1 MTWKGVPL
9 GRKSEKIIVRAPNW
23 IGDAVMSLPAV
34 AGLKALYPGS
44 SLTVLTKTRAVPVF
58 LNNPDIDSVLEYDDK
73 GRHKGVKGR
82 FTLARE
88 LRAASFDLAV
98 LMQNAFDAAFIA
110 YLAGI
115 PERVGYARDLRSA
128 LLTKAVAVTPEI
140 KKRHQVFYYY
150 NIVKELGGKVPD
162 RPRPR
167 IYIGKEDADWAEF
180 FIKKNSLASSVLVG
194 AAPGAS
200 YGPAKRWPVDSY
212 AEVLSR
218 FSGKGCIPIIFG
230 GPEDAETCKAVSEKV
245 RGKHLNLA
253 GGVTLRQFMAILA
266 RLGVFITNDSGPMH
280 IASALG
286 VATVA
291 IFGSTDPTLTGPLS
305 ANSTVL
311 IKKADCSPC
320 FDRVCSKGHY
330 RCLTSITADEVF
342 EAADSLIKAGAG
354 GAHG

>member
-1 MTWKGVPL
+1 
-9 GRKSEKIIVRAPNW
+9 
-23 IGDAVMSLPAV
+23 MSLPAV
-34 AGLKALYPGS
+34 AGIKPLYPGS
-44 SLTVLTKTRAVPVF
+44 SVTVLAKARAVPVF
-58 LNNPDIDSVLEYDDK
+58 LNNPDIDSVVEYDDR
-73 GRHKGVKGR
+73 GRHRGVRGR
-82 FTLARE
+82 FALARE
-88 LRAASFDLAV
+88 LRAMSFDLAV

-115 PERVGYARDLRSA
+115 PERVGYARDLRSL
-128 LLTKAVAVTPEI
+128 LLTKALAVTPEI

-150 NIVKELGGKVPD
+150 NIVKELGGRVPTD
-162 RPRPR
+162 PSPR
-167 IYIGKEDADWAEF
+167 IYIGREDADWADF
-180 FIKKNSLASSVLVG
+180 FIKKNSLSSSVIVG

-200 YGPAKRWPVDSY
+200 YGPAKRWPAEAY

-218 FSGKGCIPIIFG
+218 LSSAGCVPIIFG

-253 GGVTLRQFMAILA
+253 GGVTLRQFMAILS

-305 ANSTVL
+305 ANSRVL
-311 IKKADCSPC
+311 IKKTDCSPC
-320 FDRVCSKGHY
+320 FDRVCAKGHY
-330 RCLTSITADEVF
+330 RCLMSITVDEVF
-342 EAADSLIKAGAG
+342 AAADSLLRAGAVSASGDGQG
-354 GAHG
+354 GGRE

>member
-1 MTWKGVPL
+1 
-9 GRKSEKIIVRAPNW
+9 
-23 IGDAVMSLPAV
+23 
-34 AGLKALYPGS
+34 
-44 SLTVLTKTRAVPVF
+44 
-58 LNNPDIDSVLEYDDK
+58 
-73 GRHKGVKGR
+73 
-82 FTLARE
+82 
-88 LRAASFDLAV
+88 
-98 LMQNAFDAAFIA
+98 DAAFIA

-115 PERVGYARDLRSA
+115 PERVGYARDLRS
-128 LLTKAVAVTPEI
+128 LFLTKAIAVTPEI

-150 NIVKELGGKVPD
+150 NIVKELGGKVPTD
-162 RPRPR
+162 PSPR
-167 IYIGKEDADWAEF
+167 IYIGREDAEWADF
-180 FIKKNSLASSVLVG
+180 FIKKNSLSSSVIVG

-200 YGPAKRWPVDSY
+200 YGPAKRWPAEAY

-218 FSGKGCIPIIFG
+218 LSSVGCVPIIFG

-253 GGVTLRQFMAILA
+253 GGVTLRQFMAILS

-305 ANSTVL
+305 ANSMVL

-320 FDRVCSKGHY
+320 FDRVCAKGHY
-330 RCLTSITADEVF
+330 RCLSSITVDEVF
-342 EAADSLIKAGAG
+342 EAADTLLRAGTGTASGDG
-354 GAHG
+354 GGSE